1 MLVKSVRAFD
11 KTLDIVAIIF
21 FLLLLFIGMYS
32 LLDNLWLYDNANDET
47 LLHYKPELNEPLTEE
62 KLITENQVAWISLYT
77 TDIDYPIMQAEDN
90 VEYLNKNPY
99 GEFSLS
105 GSIFLDSRNS
115 PDFKDPVSLVY
126 GHHMEHGAMFGALD
140 EYADKTYFD
149 GHRNGTL
156 STTTDVFQIEILAAI
171 SDSALNDILFNP
183 YDHTREE
190 LIDYLRMNAANFDAP
205 ADNRPILILST
216 CAGSADVSRFLVIGT
231 LSGGAG

>member
-11 KTLDIVAIIF
+11 KTLDVVAIIF

-32 LLDNLWLYDNANDET
+32 LLDNLWLYDNATDET

-62 KLITENQVAWISLYT
+62 KLITENQVAWISLYA

-115 PDFKDPVSLVY
+115 ADFKDPISLVY

-156 STTTDVFQIEILAAI
+156 STTTDVFQIEIFVAI

-190 LIDYLRMNAANFDAP
+190 LIDYLKMNAVNFDAP
-205 ADNRPILILST
+205 AENRPILILST

>member
-156 STTTDVFQIEILAAI
+156 STTTDVFQIEIFAAI